1 MNHFYGLITCTEVS
15 AVRQK
20 GRRVQEKQG
29 KTNEGD
35 QRGVLGQDT
44 GDLGPQEE
52 GRFGERAL
60 SKRNSEKGS
69 EALVEGGGLRVPGV
83 RQVRG
88 GEASAGGSEL
98 HLASPLSPFPYL
110 TGLIHSPSCCPS

>member
-20 GRRVQEKQG
+20 GRRAQEKQG
-29 KTNEGD
+29 KTSEGD

-83 RQVRG
+83 RQVRS